1 MGTTPI
7 EVLYPKVSL
16 MKKDRLSNGKIM
28 QRLRRN
34 IGKAI
39 EDYQMICQNDRVM
52 VCLSGGKD
60 SFTLIKFLTEL
71 QKKHRYDSR

>member
-1 MGTTPI
+1 MDTTPV

-39 EDYQMICQNDRVM
+39 EDYQMI
-52 VCLSGGKD
+52 
-60 SFTLIKFLTEL
+60 
-71 QKKHRYDSR
+71 H